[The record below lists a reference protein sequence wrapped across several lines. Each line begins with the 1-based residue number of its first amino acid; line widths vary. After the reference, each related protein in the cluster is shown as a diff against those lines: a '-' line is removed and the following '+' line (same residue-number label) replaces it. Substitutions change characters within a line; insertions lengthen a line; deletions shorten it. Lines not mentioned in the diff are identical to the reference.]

1 MIRQKSRL
9 SEAYDFQ
16 FEHFSMTIG
25 LHSRRED
32 AGEVKTHL
40 ARGRLS
46 HHTKSLSS
54 TDSLK
59 SNLLCFVSIKVP

>member
-9 SEAYDFQ
+9 FEANDFQ
-16 FEHFSMTIG
+16 FEHFSATIG
-25 LHSRRED
+25 LHSRKEG

-40 ARGRLS
+40 ALGRLS
-46 HHTKSLSS
+46 RHTTSLGS
-54 TDSLK
+54 TDSLM

>member
-16 FEHFSMTIG
+16 FEHFSATIG

-40 ARGRLS
+40 ALS
-46 HHTKSLSS
+46 PLSRHTTSLGS
-54 TDSLK
+54 TDSLM
-59 SNLLCFVSIKVP
+59 STLLCFVTIKVP